1 MKNGRK
7 LQLQIHQAQFEQE
20 YGNSFLGT
28 GSTLINANTLLG
40 LKHWD
45 AEWTKDNVIMYEPQ
59 KNHTYVCTVDV
70 ATGRGLDYST
80 FSIFDVSVQPFKQV
94 ATYRDS
100 MISPLLFP
108 DILNKYVKPYNT
120 PLIIIEN
127 NAEGGLVKINYIMT

>member
-1 MKNGRK
+1 M
-7 LQLQIHQAQFEQE
+7 
-20 YGNSFLGT
+20 
-28 GSTLINANTLLG
+28 
-40 LKHWD
+40 KHWD
-45 AEWTKDNVIMYEPQ
+45 AEWTKDNVIMYEPPK

-80 FSIFDVSVQPFKQV
+80 FTIIDVSVQPFKQV

-120 PLIIIEN
+120 PLS
-127 NAEGGLVKINYIMT
+127 L